1 MKLTLSLRG
10 MIYASML
17 GAMTALGALLKLQLP
32 GNPVPITFQTL
43 FVFLSGALLGGPQ
56 AAMSQIVYLFLGFI
70 GLPVFA
76 GGNAGLGTLLGP
88 TGGYLFGFVISAFVM
103 GFLINLKKNTE
114 IFWMIF
120 AMVIGL
126 AVIYSLG
133 VLQLSLVANMSIPKA
148 ITLGVTP
155 FILGDITKLFAA
167 AIIASKVRDK
177 IKR

>member
-1 MKLTLSLRG
+1 MKQPITLRG

-17 GAMTALGALLKLQLP
+17 GALTALGAYFIIP
-32 GNPVPITFQTL
+32 MSPVPLTIQTL

-56 AAMSQIVYLFLGFI
+56 AAMSQLVYLVLGLI

-76 GGNAGLGTLLGP
+76 GGKAGLGTLLGP
-88 TGGYLFGFVISAFVM
+88 TGGYLFGFVISAFIM
-103 GFLINLKKNTE
+103 GFIVDLKKNAE

-126 AVIYSLG
+126 FVIYALG
-133 VLQLSLVANMSIPKA
+133 VLQLSFVANMSIQKA
-148 ITLGVTP
+148 IILGAAP

-167 AIIASKVRDK
+167 AIIANKVRDK